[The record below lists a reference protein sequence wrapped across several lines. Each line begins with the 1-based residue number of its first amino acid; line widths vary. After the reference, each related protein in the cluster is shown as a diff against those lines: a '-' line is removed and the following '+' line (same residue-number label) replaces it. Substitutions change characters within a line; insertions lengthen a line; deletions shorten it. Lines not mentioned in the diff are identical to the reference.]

1 MNHDVFISYSR
12 KDREQAKALCNA
24 LAAAGVEYWIDLSI
38 GGSTNFL
45 TEITRRIKDCNV
57 LIFIASANSATSK
70 FTQKEILYAIKHN
83 KTILPYKIGDFQLE
97 DNDELDFI
105 FTNVQWVES
114 LTAVVSTLNDMGL
127 TNKTTS
133 DVVVPKPQPKPQP
146 EPKPQPQPKPQPTAK
161 TYKVGDLYDDGTKK
175 GVVFEVTPD
184 GKHGKIVSLEE
195 AYKLW
200 AIAAVYR
207 DKTGVTSMTDGKANM
222 QKIMAISSW
231 REKYPAFAWC
241 ADLGEGWYLPA
252 RDELFAIYQARDK
265 INATLSSYDYTELN
279 RAWHL
284 SSSEHGTYE
293 FCAWSV
299 RMGNGGTGY
308 YNKLDFDYVRAVSAF

>member
-12 KDREQAKALCNA
+12 KDKEQAEALCKV
-24 LAAAGVEYWIDLSI
+24 LSAAGVKYWIDLSI

-57 LIFIASANSATSK
+57 LIFIASANSAASK

-83 KTILPYKIGDFQLE
+83 KTILPYKIGEFQFE

-114 LTAVVSTLNDMGL
+114 LDAVVSALNNMGL
-127 TNKTTS
+127 TNKTTGE
-133 DVVVPKPQPKPQP
+133 VVVPKPQPKPQP
-146 EPKPQPQPKPQPTAK
+146 KPAPTTK
-161 TYKVGDLYDDGTKK
+161 TYKVGDYYYDGIKR

-195 AYKLW
+195 AIKQW
-200 AIAAVYR
+200 AIEAVYR
-207 DKTGVTSMTDGKANM
+207 DKTDATSMSGKANM
-222 QKIMAISSW
+222 QKIMAISGW

-252 RDELFAIYQARDK
+252 RYELRAISKARDK
-265 INATLSSYDYTELN
+265 INATLSANGCTKLN
-279 RAWHL
+279 ILYW
-284 SSSEHGTYE
+284 SSSDSSTNE
-293 FCAWSV
+293 FCAWGVS
-299 RMGNGGTGY
+299 MFNGDTSHGNKYSSGC
-308 YNKLDFDYVRAVSAF
+308 VRAVSAY